1 MAYKALY
8 RKYRPSTFE
17 EVVGQKHVVMTL
29 QNAIK
34 NNKLAHAYLFC
45 GPRGTGKTSVAKL
58 LAKTINCTS
67 ENKPCGHCANCIDIQ
82 ESTHPDVVELDAAT
96 NNGVDEVRELIE
108 KVKYAPMQGKYKV
121 YIIDEVHMMTSSAF
135 NALLK
140 TLEEPPEYCIFI
152 LATTEPHKVLPTIV
166 SRCQRFDFNK
176 VSVPVI
182 KERLRYIV
190 GQEGITCDDDAL
202 QLIAELAEGGMRD
215 ALSVLDQCIA
225 YSQDNIT
232 AEDVSTVYGIATN
245 AEKLDLLK
253 AVRNK
258 DVQKSMAMVNDF
270 SGRGIDLQRL
280 TLDLIN
286 LCKETV
292 IYSYSGKGNLL
303 EKTTVAQAEDLLRN
317 FTSDELLKCIDNLM
331 DTTGKYKD
339 SSDSMSYL
347 EVCLL
352 KMMNIAGQKTENQE
366 NKAFFAVNRPEP
378 TSVPVTRTV
387 TVEPEPFKEEPQE
400 IVEEKPAEQEK
411 PEVIEE
417 KDPLP
422 MLKAVKNLSD
432 ENFYAI
438 LSKSV
443 KALKEADL
451 PKWKRVIERRDVD
464 SMAVTSMLNGSY
476 MMAESEKDIIA
487 VVEDRLTADNINE
500 LSNLAKLEKIVEE
513 EFGCHKNVVAVTR
526 EQQTYLINYFRSR
539 KSQPAPVQ
547 EVVEEKKEKEP
558 EKNKTIEKLTEIF
571 GKDGFDIVED

>member
-225 YSQDNIT
+225 YSQNNIT

-317 FTSDELLKCIDNLM
+317 FTSDELLKCIDYLM

-352 KMMNIAGQKTENQE
+352 KMMNIAGQKTESQE
-366 NKAFFAVNRPEP
+366 TKAFFAVNRPEP
-378 TSVPVTRTV
+378 VNVPVTRTV
-387 TVEPEPFKEEPQE
+387 KAEPEPVKEEPQE
-400 IVEEKPAEQEK
+400 IIEEKPAEPEK
-411 PEVIEE
+411 NEVVEE

-432 ENFYAI
+432 ENFYDI

-451 PKWKRVIERRDVD
+451 PKWKKVIERRDVD

-547 EVVEEKKEKEP
+547 EVVEEKEEKEP

>member
-317 FTSDELLKCIDNLM
+317 FTSDELLKCIDYLM

-378 TSVPVTRTV
+378 TNVPVTRTV

-400 IVEEKPAEQEK
+400 NVEEKPAEQEK
-411 PEVIEE
+411 PEVVEE

-432 ENFYAI
+432 ENFYDI

-464 SMAVTSMLNGSY
+464 SMAITSMLNGSY

-513 EFGCHKNVVAVTR
+513 EFGSHKNVVAVTR

-547 EVVEEKKEKEP
+547 EVVEEKEEKEP